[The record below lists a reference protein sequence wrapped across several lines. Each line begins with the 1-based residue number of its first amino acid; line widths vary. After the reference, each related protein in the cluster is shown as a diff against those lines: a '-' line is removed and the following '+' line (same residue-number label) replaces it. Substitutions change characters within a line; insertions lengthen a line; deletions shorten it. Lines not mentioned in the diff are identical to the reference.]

1 MLKILGRKNSANV
14 QKVLWACD
22 ELGIAFEREDYGGE
36 FGKTRDAE
44 YLSMNPNARVPTI
57 IDGDLVLWES
67 NSIVRYLANEYGDG
81 SLYPNDFGARAM
93 GERWMDWQLS
103 TLGPAIHGVFWGLIR
118 NKPEERNLE
127 AIAKSRQAT
136 SEALAMLDTFLGRT
150 EFVSGPAFSVC
161 DIPCGIFTYRWF
173 TLDIEREDYPNLRRW
188 YDALCERPAYRTHIM
203 LPLT

>member
-22 ELGIAFEREDYGGE
+22 ELGVPFEREDYGGE

-57 IDGDLVLWES
+57 IDGELVLWES
-67 NSIVRYLANEYGDG
+67 NSICRYLASEYGDG

-118 NKPEERNLE
+118 TKPEERDAD
-127 AIAKSRQAT
+127 AIAKSRKAT
-136 SEALAMLDTFLGRT
+136 SESLAMLDTFLGRT
-150 EFVSGPAFSVC
+150 EFVCGSNFSIC

-173 TLDIEREDYPNLRRW
+173 NLDIEREDYPNLKRW
-188 YDALCERPAYRTHIM
+188 YDALSERPAYRTHIM
-203 LPLT
+203 QPLT